1 MARTLIVALVGVVLA
16 LVLVSLGTYAV
27 VKSTP
32 AGREISGQSSMPAD
46 PWKAVETSYYLFVFG
61 VGLPAVL
68 IVGFLV
74 GLLAR
79 RYQLLAAL
87 LATSPVSVMASG
99 FALSGVWAT
108 VILALGAIGAAHI
121 ATRWRSKGQ
130 RVVPA

>member
-1 MARTLIVALVGVVLA
+1 MARTLIVALAGVILA

-27 VKSTP
+27 VRNTP
-32 AGREISGQSSMPAD
+32 AGRAISGQSSMPAD
-46 PWKAVETSYYLFVFG
+46 TWKAVESSYYLFVFG
-61 VGLPAVL
+61 VALPAVL

-74 GLLAR
+74 GLLSK
-79 RYQLLAAL
+79 RYQLIAAP

-99 FALSGVWAT
+99 LVLGGVWAT
-108 VILALGAIGAAHI
+108 VILALGATGAAYV